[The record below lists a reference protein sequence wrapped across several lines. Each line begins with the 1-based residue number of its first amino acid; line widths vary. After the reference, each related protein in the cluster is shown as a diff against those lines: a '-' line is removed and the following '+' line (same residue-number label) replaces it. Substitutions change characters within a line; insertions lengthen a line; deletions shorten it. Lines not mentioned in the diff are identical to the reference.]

1 MPWTLLSMNV
11 EVWDPNMGRN
21 ATDSQALF
29 FVPTSDA
36 QGKNYFHIND
46 GEESRPHHV
55 TKYLKV
61 SVDIIAGC

>member
-1 MPWTLLSMNV
+1 
-11 EVWDPNMGRN
+11 MGRN

-29 FVPTSDA
+29 SVPTSDA

-61 SVDIIAGC
+61 TVVIIAGC